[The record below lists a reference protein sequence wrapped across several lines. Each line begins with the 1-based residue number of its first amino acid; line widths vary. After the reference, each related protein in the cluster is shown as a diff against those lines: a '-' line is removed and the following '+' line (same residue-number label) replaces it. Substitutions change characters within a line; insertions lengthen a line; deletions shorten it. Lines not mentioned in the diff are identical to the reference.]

1 MTINKKTEEPSVK
14 TINLGDE
21 PSNHHNP
28 LLNDYSNR
36 RIISGN
42 NNINPSINLNVKNY
56 NDPESLKKV
65 PVRPSSAKIEP
76 RSRTPGV
83 IISSGASNIRSNIVS
98 AVNRPSSGY
107 SGVSNSN
114 PISIQPSNSRLLKPS
129 PSSNYIS
136 PINASKNVV
145 STGVSSSIQKR

>member
-1 MTINKKTEEPSVK
+1 LTINKKTEEPAVK

-21 PSNHHNP
+21 PSNNHNP
-28 LLNDYSNR
+28 VLNDYSNR

-56 NDPESLKKV
+56 NDPDSLKKI

-76 RSRTPGV
+76 RTKTPGV
-83 IISSGASNIRSNIVS
+83 IISSGGNNLRNNIVS
-98 AVNRPSSGY
+98 GVNRPSSGY
-107 SGVSNSN
+107 SGVNNSN
-114 PISIQPSNSRLLKPS
+114 PISIQPTNNRLLKPS

-145 STGVSSSIQKR
+145 STGVSSSIQKK